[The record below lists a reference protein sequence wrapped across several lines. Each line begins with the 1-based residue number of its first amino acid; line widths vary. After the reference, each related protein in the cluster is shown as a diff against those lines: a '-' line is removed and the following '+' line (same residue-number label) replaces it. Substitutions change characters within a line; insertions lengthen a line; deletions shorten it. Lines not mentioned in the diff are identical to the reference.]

1 MMYGSSTSIAQVI
14 MMVYALVL
22 ARHLGPSTYGIF
34 VANYSL
40 AGVCSFLINWG
51 MDQWLLRQ
59 DASTINPSFTAGR
72 ILSNKIR
79 YWLVWQVGL
88 MFLAPI
94 AKPDLF
100 FTGLVFFATLDV
112 FLDSCLNT
120 EFAMLNKLG
129 CFKNISIGVILS
141 RVLRLITML
150 VLVLYRVDSPILFS
164 QARAASTLFTL
175 VLITLQSRPKFGTQK
190 FIINIDLL
198 KQSFSFALSDF
209 LTIIY
214 FQSDT
219 TILSFMAGEKAAGSY
234 APATGIISALFVIP
248 NTFYF
253 IYMPILSKQVDQNRN
268 TFIKTV
274 RKMFLF
280 LFLSGA
286 LLMVGMMIFSQPMIS
301 LVLGQKYKATGEI
314 LLILSPIL
322 FLKSLG
328 FGMAAFLVAVGWQNR
343 RLLPQAMSAGLG
355 VLLNLLIIP
364 FYGIYG
370 TAWVYIASEMFLTL
384 GYGLLLL
391 IWISKQTRTS
401 SSPPFSSIQD

>member
-1 MMYGSSTSIAQVI
+1 
-14 MMVYALVL
+14 
-22 ARHLGPSTYGIF
+22 
-34 VANYSL
+34 
-40 AGVCSFLINWG
+40 
-51 MDQWLLRQ
+51 
-59 DASTINPSFTAGR
+59 
-72 ILSNKIR
+72 
-79 YWLVWQVGL
+79 
-88 MFLAPI
+88 
-94 AKPDLF
+94 
-100 FTGLVFFATLDV
+100 
-112 FLDSCLNT
+112 
-120 EFAMLNKLG
+120 
-129 CFKNISIGVILS
+129 
-141 RVLRLITML
+141 
-150 VLVLYRVDSPILFS
+150 
-164 QARAASTLFTL
+164 
-175 VLITLQSRPKFGTQK
+175 
-190 FIINIDLL
+190 
-198 KQSFSFALSDF
+198 
-209 LTIIY
+209 
-214 FQSDT
+214 
-219 TILSFMAGEKAAGSY
+219 
-234 APATGIISALFVIP
+234 
-248 NTFYF
+248 
-253 IYMPILSKQVDQNRN
+253 
-268 TFIKTV
+268 
-274 RKMFLF
+274 MFLF